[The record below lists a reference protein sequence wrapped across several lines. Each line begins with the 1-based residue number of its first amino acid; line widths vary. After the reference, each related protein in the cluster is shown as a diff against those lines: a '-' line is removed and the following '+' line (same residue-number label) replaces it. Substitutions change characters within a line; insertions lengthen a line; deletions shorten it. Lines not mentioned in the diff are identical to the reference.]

1 MALRADDHP
10 CHPPGDH
17 RDGGVTGQRFAA
29 RFRYLTDNPLRLVQR
44 LEGVRRDIAVRQDT
58 SGDKFPM
65 HHDF

>member
-1 MALRADDHP
+1 
-10 CHPPGDH
+10 
-17 RDGGVTGQRFAA
+17 
-29 RFRYLTDNPLRLVQR
+29 LTDNPLRLVQR